1 MKQYLAI
8 ALFLL
13 PVCAQPKPVAANTT
27 PAKAVKPIAKSAA
40 ALNDVKAGVPA
51 GAVEVSPNLYKLAD
65 KTGKVWFYQRNPF
78 GVLRFEQTPEQAA
91 LDPKMIA
98 QVPDTQVTEQG
109 DSLKFVRPGPF
120 GNYTWMKKKTDLDE
134 SEQAAYQTFQS
145 KATGHADP
153 AIKVEAEPT
162 QPATKQNKGQ

>member
-13 PVCAQPKPVAANTT
+13 PVCAQSKPVTANTT
-27 PAKAVKPIAKSAA
+27 SAKTVKPIAKSASG
-40 ALNDVKAGVPA
+40 VKVGVPP

-78 GVLRFEQTPEQAA
+78 GVSRFEQTTEQAA

-120 GNYTWMKKKTDLDE
+120 GNYTWVKKKTELDE

>member
-13 PVCAQPKPVAANTT
+13 PVCAQSKPVAANAT
-27 PAKAVKPIAKSAA
+27 PAKAVKPIAKSASGA
-40 ALNDVKAGVPA
+40 KAGVPA

-78 GVLRFEQTPEQAA
+78 GVSRFEQTAETAA
-91 LDPKMIA
+91 LDPKIVA

-120 GNYTWMKKKTDLDE
+120 GNYTWVKKKTELDE

-153 AIKVEAEPT
+153 ATKVEADPT

>member
-13 PVCAQPKPVAANTT
+13 PVCAQPKPVAANAA
-27 PAKAVKPIAKSAA
+27 PAKAVKPTAKLAS
-40 ALNDVKAGVPA
+40 ALNDAKAGVPA
-51 GAVEVSPNLYKLAD
+51 GAVEVSSNLYKLAD
-65 KTGKVWFYQRNPF
+65 KTGKVWFYQKNPF
-78 GVLRFEQTPEQAA
+78 GVSRFEQTTEKAA
-91 LDPKMIA
+91 LDPKIVA

-120 GNYTWMKKKTDLDE
+120 GNYTWVKKKTEVDE

-145 KATGHADP
+145 KAMGHADP
-153 AIKVEAEPT
+153 AIKVEADPT
-162 QPATKQNKGQ
+162 QPAAKQNKGQ